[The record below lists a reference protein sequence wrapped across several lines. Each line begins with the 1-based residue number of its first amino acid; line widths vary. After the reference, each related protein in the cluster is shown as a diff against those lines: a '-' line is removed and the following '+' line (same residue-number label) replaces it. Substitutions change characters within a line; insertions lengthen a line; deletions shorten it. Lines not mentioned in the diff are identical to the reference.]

1 MIASSRSYALPAYLS
16 TRPPPPFARF
26 SKYRTRNTFH
36 SNVYIYIIMSS
47 IAAALG
53 AIESLD
59 PNEKINIAKIAR
71 EYDCDRST
79 LSKHYKDV

>member
-1 MIASSRSYALPAYLS
+1 
-16 TRPPPPFARF
+16 
-26 SKYRTRNTFH
+26 
-36 SNVYIYIIMSS
+36 MSS

>member
-1 MIASSRSYALPAYLS
+1 VGRNPQDVQPYRLTSAPA
-16 TRPPPPFARF
+16 RPH
-26 SKYRTRNTFH
+26 TLH

-53 AIESLD
+53 AIESLG

-79 LSKHYKDV
+79 LSRHYRNVQVFAIVYH